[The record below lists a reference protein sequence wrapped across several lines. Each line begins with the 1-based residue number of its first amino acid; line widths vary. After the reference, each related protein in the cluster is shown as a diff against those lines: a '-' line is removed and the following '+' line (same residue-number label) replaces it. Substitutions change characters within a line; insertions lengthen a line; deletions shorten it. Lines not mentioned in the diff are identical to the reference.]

1 MSALDKPISP
11 TVNATHWTVY
21 RSKISYF
28 SGKLEAYLKYKQ
40 IPHTLTE
47 IDRTVFNTIYKR
59 TGVKKMPAME
69 SDTGLWLFD
78 TTPMIAWL
86 EKQYGGIPVLPDDP
100 ALAFVTLLIEDY
112 GDEWLWR
119 PSMWWRWVPMGSR
132 RTLGWTIGSEIIDE
146 KIGRAAGW
154 AFAKRQQQEWLW
166 DDGVNK
172 QNENSVRDMLFREF
186 EFLEPL
192 LEEQPYIM
200 GSHPSMADY
209 GYFASMFRHFG
220 NDPDSAEI
228 MRMHAPN
235 TYEWLARLWNAKTS
249 KLGTEPEW
257 IWPESDYWSPLLD
270 RIANDYLPYLTQNAN
285 AYLEN
290 QKRFNFTG
298 KNIEFPKTKTTDYRV
313 WCYEVLQES
322 FHKLSDFD
330 KGRVEKLFKDV
341 GGLGALTAE
350 RTINSGM
357 NEKYKLPVTI
367 NASNK
372 IKTKIGILLTG
383 QPRN

>member
-1 MSALDKPISP
+1 MSTPDKPISAK
-11 TVNATHWTVY
+11 VNAAHWTVY

-28 SGKLEAYLKYKQ
+28 SGKLEAYLKYKK
-40 IPHTLTE
+40 IPHSITE
-47 IDRTVFNTIYKR
+47 IDRHVFNTIYKN

-69 SDTGLWLFD
+69 SDTGIWLFD

-86 EKQYGGIPVLPDDP
+86 EKQYGGVPVLPEHP
-100 ALAFVTLLIEDY
+100 ALAFITLLIEDY

-119 PSMWWRWVPMGSR
+119 PAMWWRWVPMGSR
-132 RTLGWTIGSEIIDE
+132 RTLGWTIGNEIIDE
-146 KIGRAAGW
+146 KIGRVAGW

-166 DDGVNK
+166 DDGVNEK
-172 QNENSVRDMLFREF
+172 NENMVRDMLLREF

-220 NDPDSAEI
+220 NDPDSAEF
-228 MRMHAPN
+228 MRMQAPN

-249 KLGTEPEW
+249 QLGTEPTW

-270 RIANDYLPYLTQNAN
+270 RIANDYLPYLKQNAS
-285 AYLEN
+285 AHLRKK
-290 QKRFNFTG
+290 KRFDFVG
-298 KNIEFPKTKTTDYRV
+298 KNIEFPKTKTTNYRV
-313 WCYEVLQES
+313 WCYEVLQRE
-322 FHKLSDFD
+322 FQKLSETD
-330 KGRVEKLFKDV
+330 KDKVLSIFQHV
-341 GGLGALTAE
+341 GGLSALTSE
-350 RTINSGM
+350 KPIDSGM
-357 NEKYKLPVTI
+357 NKKYELPVTV
-367 NASNK
+367 NTPNK
-372 IKTKIGILLTG
+372 IKTKVGVLLTG

>member
-1 MSALDKPISP
+1 MSASDTSTPP
-11 TVNATHWTVY
+11 AVNASHWTVY

-40 IPHTLTE
+40 IPHTIAE
-47 IDRTVFNTIYKR
+47 VDRHVFNTIYQH

-86 EKQYGGIPVLPDDP
+86 EKQYGGVPVLPDDP
-100 ALAFVTLLIEDY
+100 ALAFITLLIEDY

-119 PSMWWRWVPMGSR
+119 PAMWWRWVPMGSR

-146 KIGRAAGW
+146 RIGRAAGW

-166 DDGVNK
+166 DDGVNND
-172 QNENSVRDMLFREF
+172 NENKVRDMLFREF
-186 EFLEPL
+186 ELLEPL
-192 LEEQPYIM
+192 LEEQPYLM

-228 MRMHAPN
+228 MRMQAPN

-249 KLGTEPEW
+249 KLGNNPTW
-257 IWPESDYWSPLLD
+257 IWPEGDYWNPLLD
-270 RIANDYLPYLTQNAN
+270 RIANDYLPYLQQNAN
-285 AYLEN
+285 AYLN
-290 QKRFNFTG
+290 NKKRFNYCG
-298 KNIEFPKTKTTDYRV
+298 KNIDFPKTKTTNYRV
-313 WCYEVLQES
+313 WCYEVLQKE
-322 FHKLSDFD
+322 FQNLKQND
-330 KGRVEKLFKDV
+330 KDRVESLFQHV
-341 GGLGALTAE
+341 GGLHALTSE
-350 RTINSGM
+350 KTIDSGM
-357 NEKYKLPVTI
+357 NETYKLPITP
-367 NASNK
+367 NTQDKKRTN
-372 IKTKIGILLTG
+372 IGVLLTG